1 MPHYVIGTG
10 RAKIEVFNKANVA
23 TARAAELGGVE
34 KGIYCIGSQKDLK
47 DVPSALLIE
56 LYNIAASEPE
66 SHAKPITKFSD
77 RAVAEK
83 RVFPVIEYLA
93 KPGQYPAEMG
103 GKEPKPKKERKVRA
117 AGAEGK
123 RGRVSQFEGK
133 KIFKLVDGNPR
144 REGTLGYKSYSLITS
159 GMLYETYLEKGGRP
173 KDLAWDVEHKFVE
186 VKAG

>member
-10 RAKIEVFNKANVA
+10 RAKVEVFNKSVTAVA
-23 TARAAELGGVE
+23 RVAELGGAE
-34 KGIYCIGSQKDLK
+34 KEIYCVGSQKDLK
-47 DVPSALLIE
+47 DIPSALLIE

-66 SHAKPITKFSD
+66 SHAKPIQKFSD
-77 RAVAEK
+77 RAAAEK
-83 RVFPVIEYLA
+83 RVWPVIEYLA
-93 KPGQYPAEMG
+93 KPGQQPASLG
-103 GKEPKPKKERKVRA
+103 GKEPKVKTKRQRA
-117 AGAEGK
+117 AGAENK

-144 REGTLGYKSYSLITS
+144 REGTHGYKSYALITS
-159 GMLYETYLEKGGRP
+159 GMLYETFLEKGGRP

>member
-1 MPHYVIGTG
+1 MPD
-10 RAKIEVFNKANVA
+10 RP
-23 TARAAELGGVE
+23 
-34 KGIYCIGSQKDLK
+34 
-47 DVPSALLIE
+47 VPSALLVE

-66 SHAKPITKFSD
+66 SHAKPIQKFSD

-93 KPGQYPAEMG
+93 KPGQYPASMG
-103 GKEPKPKKERKVRA
+103 GKEPKPKKERAARA
-117 AGAEGK
+117 AGQGS
-123 RGRVSQFEGK
+123 RGRLSSYAGK

-144 REGTLGYKSYSLITS
+144 REGTLGHKSYSLITS

-173 KDLAWDVEHKFVE
+173 KDLAWDIDHKFVE